1 MRGRDEGGGGGGD
14 GNGSSR
20 QVIMNENV
28 CGYEI
33 TVGQEEEE
41 RNNLAHRR
49 RTDGWTD
56 GRTHGQT
63 QRGERRLGEK
73 LYCH

>member
-1 MRGRDEGGGGGGD
+1 MGLFQSAVWRGGGRGDAWEEEGAGGGD
-14 GNGSSR
+14 GDDGG

-41 RNNLAHRR
+41 RINLACSRR
-49 RTDGWTD
+49 SCEGTNR
-56 GRTHGQT
+56 QT
-63 QRGERRLGEK
+63 QRG
-73 LYCH
+73 